1 MTPYNYMVVVNSI
14 CSDLLIKGIKFR
26 RQPNGS
32 ILLKN
37 EANARNDIV
46 FINENGILF
55 FSVGGE
61 KNNKITLI
69 RRDLGVRDRT
79 LPISKIGYFAF
90 LSMMDSNS
98 QFIEKYGWPIY
109 AIPDMAVILCQG
121 YPHFKLVK

>member
-32 ILLKN
+32 ILLRN
-37 EANARNDIV
+37 EENARNDIV

-69 RRDLGVRDRT
+69 RRDLEIRDRT
-79 LPISKIGYFAF
+79 LPISKIGYIKF

-98 QFIEKYGWPIY
+98 QFIEKYGWPVC
-109 AIPDMAVILCQG
+109 AIPDMAVILCHG